1 MKRLIVFLW
10 IPLMLLG
17 SFAWGSSEKSLPYP
31 IHQKQL
37 PNGLN
42 VVTVPFDSPG
52 IAAFYIVVRVG
63 SRNEVEK
70 GVTGFAH
77 FFEHMM
83 FRGTDK
89 YPREKYNEV
98 LKALGASA
106 NANTSNDR
114 TVYHMTGNAEK
125 LDVMFE
131 IEADRF
137 QNLNYSEHDFK
148 TEAGAVKGEYTKN
161 IASPYMKLY
170 EETQNTAFD
179 AHTYKHT
186 TMGFLEDIVDM
197 PNQYD
202 YSLQFFQRY
211 YRPEYCTVVVVGDV
225 TPERVNQLA
234 AKYFGNWER
243 GNFRVDVP
251 AEPPQNGTRYVHLQN
266 GGVPPY
272 LGLNYKGPAFSDR
285 NIDMPALDVLATIL
299 FSQTSDLFN
308 KLVIQEQKARFIG
321 GGAFDSRDPNL
332 FTIQASLIQKEDLQY
347 VKDEIVKAIEKV
359 KNEGIDETVLANTKS
374 NLKYSFA
381 MNMDNP
387 DAIANSLSHYI
398 QLTGDPESINRL
410 HALYDRVTVDD
421 IVKVAKKY
429 FVPEGLTIATIS
441 PDAEGGVK

>member
-1 MKRLIVFLW
+1 MKRLIVYLW
-10 IPLMLLG
+10 LPLMLLG
-17 SFAWGSSEKSLPYP
+17 TFAWGSGEKSLPYP

-179 AHTYKHT
+179 QHTYKHT

-234 AKYFGNWER
+234 EKYFGNWKR
-243 GNFRVDVP
+243 GNFQVDVP
-251 AEPPQNGTRYVHLQN
+251 AEPSQNGTRYVHLQN

-272 LGLNYKGPAFSDR
+272 LGLNYKGPAFSDQK
-285 NIDMPALDVLATIL
+285 IDMPALDVLATIL

-332 FTIQASLIQKEDLQY
+332 FTIQASLIKKEDLQY

-359 KNEGIDETVLANTKS
+359 KNEGVDETVLANTKS

-410 HALYDRVTVDD
+410 HALYDQVTVND